1 MKRIVAFM
9 LLFAPAALGQV
20 VASTSR
26 GVVSAHD
33 GRIRLENGWNVEG
46 VSNPTSIAVGDERI
60 AVLDALHDAATIVD
74 LASGQSRTIETA
86 ATPVDAAFIGDDLFV
101 LARDARLLQTPA
113 GDVPLSPDP
122 AFLRRS
128 GNRLYVYGR
137 ASGVIEEVEGARVQR
152 RLAVPPFASD
162 LEISGSTAFL
172 VYPRDARIRTVNLGT
187 MQLEGELAV
196 GAVPVDLAFAGGGT
210 ILTARL
216 LAVADPSA
224 KRVWIAEST
233 QSLPKAI
240 ARGFI
245 RGLLGLGLFGN
256 RASEFPTGV
265 DRVEIGARGWIAYDS
280 SSGSL
285 YRFDRKSSRL
295 LARDVP
301 PAGFALTAKGVAW
314 WNGTS
319 VAQSALE

>member
-1 MKRIVAFM
+1 MKRILI
-9 LLFAPAALGQV
+9 LLLAVAPAALGQV
-20 VASTSR
+20 VASTAR
-26 GVVSAHD
+26 GVVSAHE
-33 GRIRLENGWNVEG
+33 GRIHLENGWTVAG
-46 VSNPTSIAVGDERI
+46 VSHPTSIATSNERI
-60 AVLDALHDAATIVD
+60 VVLDALHDRATLVD
-74 LASGQSRTIETA
+74 LESGESRTIETA
-86 ATPVDAAFIGDDLFV
+86 STPVDACFIGNDLYV
-101 LARDARLLQTPA
+101 LARDARVLHTPA
-113 GDVPLSPDP
+113 GEIALAADP
-122 AFLRRS
+122 AFLRRAE
-128 GNRLYVYGR
+128 NRLYVYGR
-137 ASGVIEEVEGARVQR
+137 ASGVIEEIAEGRVQR

-162 LEISGSTAFL
+162 MEISGSTAFL
-172 VYPRDARIRTVNLGT
+172 VYPRDARVRTIDLEA
-187 MQLEGELAV
+187 MRIEGELAV

-210 ILTARL
+210 VLTARL

-265 DRVEIGARGWIAYDS
+265 DRVAIGEGGWIAYDS

-285 YRFDRKSSRL
+285 YRFNRKSSTL
-295 LARDVP
+295 LARNVP
-301 PAGFALTAKGVAW
+301 PAGFALTPKGVAW